1 MGPLDREFKRILVV
15 EDHDFTRDMIVQ
27 QLTQLG
33 FRQVDQASS
42 GAEALTKLEPFPPDV
57 VICDINMKPMTGFEF
72 VKTMK
77 ARVGKEWT
85 VPVIFLTAHANPEL
99 VKKARD
105 LGVTNYLVK
114 PTDKAT
120 LSLRIDRALAGS

>member
-33 FRQVDQASS
+33 FRQVDQAAGGS
-42 GAEALTKLEPFPPDV
+42 EALTKLDPFPPDL

-77 ARVGKEWT
+77 DRVGREWT

-120 LSLRIDRALAGS
+120 LSQRIDRALAGN

>member
-33 FRQVDQASS
+33 FRQVDQAA
-42 GAEALTKLEPFPPDV
+42 GGPEALTKLEPFPPDL

-77 ARVGKEWT
+77 DRVGREWS

-120 LSLRIDRALAGS
+120 LSQRIDRALAGN